1 MKKKTNFPLFNI
13 ESVINENINRIN
25 KNKKQ
30 NNNHQK
36 VLQIQ
41 TINEPGYK
49 EIMQKK
55 IDYKHSSIFSGCNNS
70 PNNKNNKNSNNVYN
84 INCQNFLLFNSN
96 LSINKDISPINN
108 YAPNKLKKAEKQKS
122 EKILDFIQTNSTF
135 SEISY
140 GECRDNTIENLK
152 NCNNKIFEENN
163 ELNEIKNKN
172 LNQKHHGYKN
182 KNFVSLIN
190 VDGSKKKNERKKNN
204 LKAEIVLY
212 ENPLKTINKLYS
224 YINTNNENH
233 KKNKANNTNLRNS
246 KKIFYDI
253 MTYNQSEEDKLN
265 VLTGRYSD
273 KNHCKN
279 KENKFIEITTGEDNT
294 KEKDSYYKK
303 YKMNIKKLGKSKSKS
318 KSQSKTKN
326 KISNDQLK
334 TPISF
339 YKHIN
344 FLNKNIANEKNNI
357 NLILKP
363 YNAHRNNNFIRNISN
378 LEMKSTNLN
387 NNNYVSTQCNKT
399 KNKNKIKVDFSN
411 TFSGNNSKK
420 KSLKIS
426 RNITDNITTQLKKN
440 NKYNNIINNNK
451 NLNSLKSNT
460 FANDHFIRSNTSI
473 NNNNKYSKK
482 IIINKNFSRIIN
494 KCYSCKFID
503 IINCKKKKNMK
514 IRENKNNKSS
524 KNNSNEFINYI
535 NFCANYTYDLKKT
548 KTKSKNKSSL
558 PRKSSQ
564 IYQNFQVP
572 PLNLVTYYNYKIKDL
587 KAKSTNII
595 FNKFKSTD
603 YSSESKSKSK
613 STKRI
618 DSEENKLK
626 YNSFI
631 IKKRNNGKLMNRR
644 LNPIKNS
651 VNKIKN
657 KSNNLL
663 KNINNKNLLN
673 FGMNVSKEMKR
684 NKINK
689 NHSALN
695 ILNSCMNNNNT
706 FVNENKYNIN
716 SSLKFFSIIST
727 LNNNNGYYSQLN
739 FNNNSIN
746 TNYNISLTKSSTNN
760 LLYTF
765 KEDNKSK
772 LKKNKTVTN
781 SCENLIIE
789 NLVLYNDIE
798 KNFSVKKGD
807 LLVERYEIIKILGK
821 GTFGICCKCY
831 DRTLNENVCVKIIKN
846 SSKFNEQ
853 SKIEINIL
861 KELNTSFIKKLG
873 IFVEIKNYFEH
884 DGRTYIVLELLSIN
898 LYEEIQNS
906 NYVGFDLPTVRKF
919 AIQILFGL
927 LILQSKNIIHCDLKP
942 ENILLI
948 NKGKTGIKIID
959 FGSSCYSNQKMYSY
973 IQSRFYRAPEIILGL
988 DYNLEIDMWSFGCIL
1003 CELYCGIPIFP
1014 GESEYDM
1021 LYYMMEYF
1029 GLPPKDLIENSIN
1042 KLNYFT
1048 EDCKPLEK
1056 PNSFGKIRR
1065 PNKKNIESF
1074 LLNADEDF
1082 IDLIKNILK
1091 WKKEERFKPQDALKH
1106 KWIIKNMTNEALK
1119 SHLKKIEEYLVDN
1132 EDKKNESIKNDI
1144 QGNLKQSVNNFSENG
1159 NTFKFMNDAGT
1170 LSSLVIGD
1178 SKYSSLN

>member
-1 MKKKTNFPLFNI
+1 MKKKMNFPLFNI
-13 ESVINENINRIN
+13 ESIINENINRRN

-55 IDYKHSSIFSGCNNS
+55 IEHKNSSIFCGCNNS

-152 NCNNKIFEENN
+152 NCNNKIYEENNENN
-163 ELNEIKNKN
+163 ELNKIKNKN

-182 KNFVSLIN
+182 KNLVSLIN
-190 VDGSKKKNERKKNN
+190 VDDSKKKNERKKNN

-279 KENKFIEITTGEDNT
+279 NENKFIEITTGEDNT
-294 KEKDSYYKK
+294 KEKDNYYKK
-303 YKMNIKKLGKSKSKS
+303 YKMNIKKLDKSKSKSKS

-344 FLNKNIANEKNNI
+344 FLNKNISNEKNNI

-363 YNAHRNNNFIRNISN
+363 YNAHRNNKFIRNISN

-387 NNNYVSTQCNKT
+387 NNNYVSSQCNKT
-399 KNKNKIKVDFSN
+399 KNKNKIKIDFSN

-631 IKKRNNGKLMNRR
+631 IKKRNNTKLMNP
-644 LNPIKNS
+644 NFNSKKNS
-651 VNKIKN
+651 NRQIN
-657 KSNNLL
+657 TTSNNIS
-663 KNINNKNLLN
+663 KNTNNKNMLSLGIN
-673 FGMNVSKEMKR
+673 IQKEMEK

-695 ILNSCMNNNNT
+695 QINSNANNNT
-706 FVNENKYNIN
+706 FIHENKYNIN
-716 SSLKFFSIIST
+716 SSLKFFSIINT
-727 LNNNNGYYSQLN
+727 LNSNNENENYSQIN
-739 FNNNSIN
+739 FNNDTEN
-746 TNYNISLTKSSTNN
+746 TNDNISLTKSSTNN
-760 LLYTF
+760 LLFTF
-765 KEDNKSK
+765 KEDNKNK
-772 LKKNKTVTN
+772 DLKKNKTVTN
-781 SCENLIIE
+781 SCENIFIE
-789 NLVLYNDIE
+789 NIVLYNGNE
-798 KNFSVKKGD
+798 KNFSIKKGD
-807 LLVERYEIIKILGK
+807 LLVGRYKIIKILGK

-831 DRTLNENVCVKIIKN
+831 DKNLKENVCIKIIKN
-846 SSKFNEQ
+846 TSKLNEQ
-853 SKIEINIL
+853 SKTEINIL
-861 KELNTSFIKKLG
+861 QKLNTSFIKKLG
-873 IFVEIKNYFEH
+873 VFVEMKNFFEYN
-884 DGRTYIVLELLSIN
+884 GYTYIILELLSIN
-898 LYEEIQNS
+898 LYEEIKNS

-927 LILQSKNIIHCDLKP
+927 LILKSKNIIHCDLKP
-942 ENILLI
+942 ENILLLK
-948 NKGKTGIKIID
+948 KGKTGIKIID
-959 FGSSCYSNQKMYSY
+959 FGSSCYKNKKIFTY

-988 DYNLEIDMWSFGCIL
+988 DYNFEIDMWSFGCIL
-1003 CELYCGIPIFP
+1003 CELYSGIPIFP
-1014 GESEYDM
+1014 GEDEYDM

-1029 GLPPKDLIENSIN
+1029 GLPPKDMIESSIN
-1042 KLNYFT
+1042 KLKYFT

-1056 PNSFGKIRR
+1056 QNSFGKIRK
-1065 PNKKNIESF
+1065 PNKKFIESF
-1074 LLNADEDF
+1074 LVNADEDF
-1082 IDLIKNILK
+1082 VDLIKNILK

-1106 KWIIKNMTNEALK
+1106 KWIIKSMSNEALM
-1119 SHLKKIEEYLVDN
+1119 SHLKKIEEYSIDN
-1132 EDKKNESIKNDI
+1132 KEEKNEWTK
-1144 QGNLKQSVNNFSENG
+1144 K
-1159 NTFKFMNDAGT
+1159 
-1170 LSSLVIGD
+1170 
-1178 SKYSSLN
+1178 